1 MLAMSKWFTL
11 TPFMSNS
18 FSKRVG
24 FSNSPGSVRAHVNGG
39 GDDTNNS
46 KNNDKKKKKK
56 KVVVVGSG
64 WAGLGAAH
72 HLCKQGYDVT
82 VLDGGDGIG
91 SPDNVG
97 IEGFWYPYKNI
108 FSLVDE
114 LGIKPFTSWT
124 KSAQYSGE
132 GLEVE
137 FPVYQELPQLPTPL
151 GTLYHT
157 QFVRLPLVDRLTS
170 LPLMAAVIDFDNTD
184 VAWKKYDSITAR
196 ELFKRFGCSERLY
209 QDIFGPLLQ
218 VGLFAPAEQCSAAA
232 TLGLLYYLTL
242 AHQHFDVAFCR
253 GTTKQKIF
261 EPWVESLKAKGC
273 EMLEDKKVT
282 DFNFD
287 EETGCVTEVVCGNET
302 YSVDAVVVAVGITS
316 LQETIKKSAALCK
329 REEFLKVLNLAGIDV
344 VTVKLWLD
352 RKVAIPNPSNACAG
366 FDDLFGCTVFDLNV
380 IHDEHKDD
388 TETVLEA
395 DFYHANEL
403 LPLND
408 ELVTEKVISYL
419 SKYINDLERA
429 CVVDKEIGRFTKRLT
444 HFFPGSYKSMMRGS
458 TSFPNLFMAGD
469 WIITRHGSW
478 LQEKSYVT
486 GLEAANRVVDYLEE
500 GSFAKVIPV
509 EEDEPHIEALRSL
522 NRRLNEVISQVP
534 LSSYFLQ

>member
-1 MLAMSKWFTL
+1 
-11 TPFMSNS
+11 
-18 FSKRVG
+18 
-24 FSNSPGSVRAHVNGG
+24 
-39 GDDTNNS
+39 
-46 KNNDKKKKKK
+46 
-56 KVVVVGSG
+56 
-64 WAGLGAAH
+64 LG
-72 HLCKQGYDVT
+72 Y
-82 VLDGGDGIG
+82 
-91 SPDNVG
+91 
-97 IEGFWYPYKNI
+97 WYPYKNI

-114 LGIKPFTSWT
+114 LAIKPFTSWT
-124 KSAQYSGE
+124 RSAQYSGE

-157 QFVRLPLVDRLTS
+157 QVFPLINIWRSFHYMQFVRLPLVDRLTS
-170 LPLMAAVIDFDNTD
+170 LPLMAAG
-184 VAWKKYDSITAR
+184 K

-232 TLGLLYYLTL
+232 TLGLLYYLIL
-242 AHQHFDVAFCR
+242 AHQKHFDVAFCR

-302 YSVDAVVVAVGITS
+302 YSVDAVVVAVGITT

-329 REEFLKVLNLAGIDV
+329 REEFLKVSNLAGIDV

-366 FDDLFGCTVFDLNV
+366 FDDLFGCTIFDLNV

-388 TETVLEA
+388 SETVLEA
-395 DFYHANEL
+395 DFDHANEL

-419 SKYINDLERA
+419 SKYINDLESA
-429 CVVDKEIGRFTKRLT
+429 CVVAKEIGRFPKRLT
-444 HFFPGSYKSMMRGS
+444 HFFPGELL
-458 TSFPNLFMAGD
+458 TA
-469 WIITRHGSW
+469 
-478 LQEKSYVT
+478 
-486 GLEAANRVVDYLEE
+486 
-500 GSFAKVIPV
+500 
-509 EEDEPHIEALRSL
+509 
-522 NRRLNEVISQVP
+522 
-534 LSSYFLQ
+534 

>member
-11 TPFMSNS
+11 TPFMSNR

-24 FSNSPGSVRAHVNGG
+24 FSTSPGSVRAHVNGG
-39 GDDTNNS
+39 GDDTNS
-46 KNNDKKKKKK
+46 CKNNDKKKKKR
-56 KVVVVGSG
+56 VVVVGSG

-72 HLCKQGYDVT
+72 HLCKQGFDVT

-97 IEGFWYPYKNI
+97 IQGFWYPYKNI

-124 KSAQYSGE
+124 RSAQYSGE

-170 LPLMAAVIDFDNTD
+170 LPLMAAG
-184 VAWKKYDSITAR
+184 K
-196 ELFKRFGCSERLY
+196 LY
-209 QDIFGPLLQ
+209 HDIFGPLLQ

-242 AHQHFDVAFCR
+242 AHQKHFDVAFCR

-287 EETGCVTEVVCGNET
+287 EETGSITEVVCGNET
-302 YSVDAVVVAVGITS
+302 YSVDAVVVAVGITT

-329 REEFLKVLNLAGIDV
+329 QEEFLKVLNLAGIDV

-366 FDDLFGCTVFDLNV
+366 FDDLFGCTIFDLNV

-419 SKYINDLERA
+419 SKYINDLESA
-429 CVVDKEIGRFTKRLT
+429 CVVDKEIGRFPKRLT
-444 HFFPGSYKSMMRGS
+444 HFFPGSYKYMMRGS

-522 NRRLNEVISQVP
+522 NRRLNEIISQVP

>member
-1 MLAMSKWFTL
+1 MLAMSRWFTL
-11 TPFMSNS
+11 TPFISNRY
-18 FSKRVG
+18 SKRDG
-24 FSNSPGSVRAHVNGG
+24 FCCRADSVQTHANGG
-39 GDDTNNS
+39 GDNNS
-46 KNNDKKKKKK
+46 KNNDKKK

-72 HLCKQGYDVT
+72 HLCNQGFDVT
-82 VLDGGDGIG
+82 ILDGGDGLG

-97 IEGFWYPYKNI
+97 IQGFWYPYKNI

-124 KSAQYSGE
+124 RSAQYAGE

-151 GTLYHT
+151 GTLYYT

-196 ELFKRFGCSERLY
+196 ELFKQFGCSERLY
-209 QDIFGPLLQ
+209 QDVIGPLLQ
-218 VGLFAPAEQCSAAA
+218 VGFFAPAEQCSAAA
-232 TLGLLYYLTL
+232 TLGMLYYLIL
-242 AHQHFDVAFCR
+242 AHQKHFDVVFCR
-253 GTTKQKIF
+253 GTTKEKIF
-261 EPWVESLKAKGC
+261 EPWVESLEAKGC

-282 DFNFD
+282 DFTFNG
-287 EETGCVTEVVCGNET
+287 ETGCITEVVCDKET
-302 YSVDAVVVAVGITS
+302 YSADAVILAVGIAT
-316 LQETIKKSAALCK
+316 LQEIIKNSAALCT

-344 VTVKLWLD
+344 VTIKLQLD

-366 FDDLFGCTVFDLNV
+366 FDDLFGWTFFDLNA
-380 IHDEHKDD
+380 IHDEHKENP
-388 TETVLEA
+388 TTVVEA

-403 LPLND
+403 LPLKD
-408 ELVTEKVISYL
+408 ELVIEKVISYL
-419 SKYINDLERA
+419 SKCIKDIENA
-429 CVVDKEIGRFTKRLT
+429 NVVDKEIGRFPKRLT
-444 HFFPGSYKSMMRGS
+444 HFFP
-458 TSFPNLFMAGD
+458 GD

-478 LQEKSYVT
+478 SQEKSYVT

-522 NRRLNEVISQVP
+522 NRRLNEIISQVP

>member
-1 MLAMSKWFTL
+1 MLAMSRWFTL
-11 TPFMSNS
+11 TPFISNRY
-18 FSKRVG
+18 SKRDG
-24 FSNSPGSVRAHVNGG
+24 FCCRADSVQTHANGG
-39 GDDTNNS
+39 GDNNS
-46 KNNDKKKKKK
+46 KNNDKKK

-72 HLCKQGYDVT
+72 HLCNQGFDVT
-82 VLDGGDGIG
+82 ILDGGDGLG

-97 IEGFWYPYKNI
+97 IQGFWYPYKNI

-124 KSAQYSGE
+124 RSAQYAGE

-151 GTLYHT
+151 GTLYYT

-196 ELFKRFGCSERLY
+196 ELFKQFGCSERLY
-209 QDIFGPLLQ
+209 QDVIGPLLQ
-218 VGLFAPAEQCSAAA
+218 VGFFAPAEQCSAAA
-232 TLGLLYYLTL
+232 TLGMLYYLIL
-242 AHQHFDVAFCR
+242 AHQKHFDVVFCR
-253 GTTKQKIF
+253 GTTKEKIF
-261 EPWVESLKAKGC
+261 EPWVESLEAKGC

-282 DFNFD
+282 DFTFNG
-287 EETGCVTEVVCGNET
+287 ETGCITEVVCDKET
-302 YSVDAVVVAVGITS
+302 YSADAVILAVGIAT
-316 LQETIKKSAALCK
+316 LQEIIKNSAALCT

-344 VTVKLWLD
+344 VTIKLQLD

-366 FDDLFGCTVFDLNV
+366 FDDLFGWTFFDLNA
-380 IHDEHKDD
+380 IHDEHKENP
-388 TETVLEA
+388 TTVVEA

-403 LPLND
+403 LPLKD
-408 ELVTEKVISYL
+408 ELVIEKVISYL
-419 SKYINDLERA
+419 SKCIKDIENA
-429 CVVDKEIGRFTKRLT
+429 NVVDKEIGRFPKRLT
-444 HFFPGSYKSMMRGS
+444 HFFPGSYKHMMRGS

-478 LQEKSYVT
+478 SQEKSYVT

-522 NRRLNEVISQVP
+522 NRRLNEIISQVP

>member
-11 TPFMSNS
+11 TPFMSNR

-46 KNNDKKKKKK
+46 KNNDKKKKK

-218 VGLFAPAEQCSAAA
+218 VGLFAPAEQSSAAA

-429 CVVDKEIGRFTKRLT
+429 CVVDKEIGRFPKRLT